1 MGRSPPFLVIAL
13 LIVISILA
21 FNYWSIS
28 DRYEVLEEQ
37 LAEIQDH
44 LRLMTIKKENA
55 EKQVEAFDAKL
66 KDSEDLMR
74 KTKTLVEQKEIEMK
88 DLVWQ
93 LDSKKESASKL
104 EDKIADINSLVEKQ
118 KTSLKELQDKENKME
133 SLKEKNSA
141 LSVKNEQFS
150 IQVRELQ
157 RELSAAKRQFHIP
170 SLKLPP
176 GSKTGANETTRG
188 NGSVN
193 NEISNKISA
202 RESRKSYNA
211 DETNR
216 DLKKV
221 NSVINVRNET
231 KEDEENDESLGP
243 AEILDETSPF
253 NNESTVIDSAM
264 VTHKIKEPNSFD
276 STPTNSQVQYVLNKN
291 SSVQVISNNI
301 AQQN

>member
-28 DRYEVLEEQ
+28 DRYEILEEQ

-176 GSKTGANETTRG
+176 GSKTADDVPGQLKL
-188 NGSVN
+188 
-193 NEISNKISA
+193 IS
-202 RESRKSYNA
+202 
-211 DETNR
+211 
-216 DLKKV
+216 KK
-221 NSVINVRNET
+221 
-231 KEDEENDESLGP
+231 
-243 AEILDETSPF
+243 A
-253 NNESTVIDSAM
+253 
-264 VTHKIKEPNSFD
+264 
-276 STPTNSQVQYVLNKN
+276 
-291 SSVQVISNNI
+291 VQVHDISMHGFTYHEPGPLGLLFK
-301 AQQN
+301 QKS